1 MNDPQLINRKI
12 RKKLRK
18 SPYENSFDEEA
29 NLLLLKDQI

>member
-12 RKKLRK
+12 KQKLRK
-18 SPYENSFDEEA
+18 QPDENSLDEEA